1 MKKAFLILWL
11 MVCNLI
17 TGCAQRAEVLTTD
30 AFQQKLSATPERQVL
45 DVRTKE
51 EFSGDR
57 LPDALNADF
66 TKTEEF
72 RERVRFLDKDKPV
85 FVYCLSGGRSQK
97 AAEYLTRQG
106 FGEVY
111 DLKGGMRSWLA
122 DQKPVAAGSSRNKKP
137 GMTEAAFQKEVERH
151 APRLVLADFGARW
164 CPPCKKMA
172 PEMDRLSKELAGTLV
187 VLPVDVDEHQTLSQV
202 KKVNVL
208 PTLILYRN
216 GRVVWQH
223 EGYASREEITAQV
236 KKFQ

>member
-1 MKKAFLILWL
+1 MKKTFLILCLTVFSL
-11 MVCNLI
+11 MICR
-17 TGCAQRAEVLTTD
+17 AQRAEVLTTD
-30 AFQQKLSATPERQVL
+30 AFQQKLSETPEKQVL

-72 RERVRFLDKDKPV
+72 TERVRFLDKNKPV

-97 AAEYLTRQG
+97 AAEYLTKQG
-106 FGEVY
+106 FREVY
-111 DLKGGMRSWLA
+111 DMKGGMRSWLV

-137 GMTEAAFQKEVERH
+137 GMTEAAFHQEVERH

-172 PEMDRLSKELAGTLV
+172 PEMERLSKELTGTLV

-208 PTLILYRN
+208 PTLILYKN
-216 GRVVWQH
+216 GKVVWQH
-223 EGYASREEITAQV
+223 EGYASREEIMAQV